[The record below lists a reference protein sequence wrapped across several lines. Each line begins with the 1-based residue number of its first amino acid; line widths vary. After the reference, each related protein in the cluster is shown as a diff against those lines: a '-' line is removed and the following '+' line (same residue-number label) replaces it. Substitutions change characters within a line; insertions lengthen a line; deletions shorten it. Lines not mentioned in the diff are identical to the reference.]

1 VTVSGRG
8 SFPLLLML
16 LLLWSMLNHQCTMVC
31 MRRACAP
38 CAMPMESFP
47 MMLDGV
53 PARCTVGRDREA
65 PSDTWRYKNKYKI
78 TLTRLFGNYLYAVPR
93 LRGFCLLRSII
104 YKNDVSE
111 TRYKI
116 RDRSAPPPGTEL

>member
-47 MMLDGV
+47 MMLDGWSPRPV
-53 PARCTVGRDREA
+53 HGGPTRSRGPE
-65 PSDTWRYKNKYKI
+65 RYLAI
-78 TLTRLFGNYLYAVPR
+78 
-93 LRGFCLLRSII
+93 
-104 YKNDVSE
+104 
-111 TRYKI
+111 
-116 RDRSAPPPGTEL
+116 

>member
-53 PARCTVGRDREA
+53 PARCTVLGGTRSRGPERYLAISLDR
-65 PSDTWRYKNKYKI
+65 
-78 TLTRLFGNYLYAVPR
+78 
-93 LRGFCLLRSII
+93 
-104 YKNDVSE
+104 
-111 TRYKI
+111 
-116 RDRSAPPPGTEL
+116 